1 MEQKINHKMKQNKIR
16 TVIFVISTVLLLIGG
31 LILAIRLGSVHL
43 GFSDIYNSIFN
54 YNGSLNLML
63 IRDGRIP
70 RALSVLFTGGILGVT
85 GAMLQGVTRNPI
97 AEPSIL
103 GISQGATLV
112 IAIFYAAGIAV
123 TTENVMIASLI
134 GAVLTGIIVLGFI
147 SKKAN
152 NNSVAKILLAGTA
165 MSTFFISLTTVVG
178 LLSNQSQMIGFWVS
192 GGFRNS
198 TWADF
203 KLVFVVGIIGLVIAM
218 LLSPKINILNLGDD
232 VAIGLGENPARIR
245 LITFLIMIPMCAAAV
260 AVGKNIAF
268 VGLIVPQIVRKI
280 LGEDYRKNIPCSFLL
295 GAVLLT
301 FADIAARMLFAPY
314 ETPIGVFTALIGLPF
329 FISVARKERG

>member
-1 MEQKINHKMKQNKIR
+1 MKQNKKPTI
-16 TVIFVISTVLLLIGG
+16 VFIIFSMLLLIIG
-31 LILAIRLGSVHL
+31 LLLAIRLGAVHIS
-43 GFSDIYNSIFN
+43 FSEILNSIFN
-54 YNGSLNLML
+54 YNEDLNLML
-63 IRDGRIP
+63 VRDVRIP

-85 GAMLQGVTRNPI
+85 GAMIQGITRNPI

-112 IAIFYAAGIAV
+112 IAIFYALGI
-123 TTENVMIASLI
+123 TINTQNVMIASFI
-134 GAVLTGIIVLGFI
+134 GALITGIIVLGFI

-152 NNSVAKILLAGTA
+152 NNSITKILLAGTA
-165 MSTFFISLTTVVG
+165 MSTFFISLTTIIG

-192 GGFRNS
+192 GGFRNAS
-198 TWADF
+198 WADF
-203 KLVFVVGIIGLVIAM
+203 KLVFIVGIIGLIIAI

-232 VAIGLGENPARIR
+232 VAIGLGENPEKIR
-245 LITFLIMIPMCAAAV
+245 FATLMVMIPMCAAAV
-260 AVGKNIAF
+260 AAGKNIAF
-268 VGLIVPQIVRKI
+268 VGLIAPQIVKKT

-301 FADIAARMLFAPY
+301 YADIAARMLFDPY
-314 ETPIGVFTALIGLPF
+314 ETPIGVFTALIGIPF

>member
-1 MEQKINHKMKQNKIR
+1 MKQSNKR
-16 TVIFVISTVLLLIGG
+16 TIIFSSISLLLLIVG
-31 LILAIRLGSVHL
+31 LILAVRLGSVPINL
-43 GFSDIYNSIFN
+43 TDIWNSIFN
-54 YNGSLNLML
+54 YSETLELML
-63 IRDGRIP
+63 VRDVRIP
-70 RALSVLFTGGILGVT
+70 RALSVLLTGGILGVT
-85 GAMLQGVTRNPI
+85 GSMLQGVTRNPI

-112 IAIFYAAGIAV
+112 IAIFYATGIV
-123 TTENVMIASLI
+123 INTRNVMLASFI
-134 GAVLTGIIVLGFI
+134 GALITGIIVLSFI

-152 NNSVAKILLAGTA
+152 NKSITKILLAGTA
-165 MSTFFISLTTVVG
+165 MSTFFMSLTTIVG

-192 GGFRNS
+192 GGFRNAS
-198 TWADF
+198 WSDF
-203 KLVFVVGIIGLVIAM
+203 KLVCIVGILGLIVAI

-232 VAIGLGENPARIR
+232 VAIGLGQNPEKIR
-245 LITFLIMIPMCAAAV
+245 FATLMTMIPMCAAAV

-268 VGLIVPQIVRKI
+268 VGLIVPQIVRKL

-301 FADIAARMLFAPY
+301 YADIAARMLFDPY
-314 ETPIGVFTALIGLPF
+314 EVPIGIFTALIGVPF

>member
-1 MEQKINHKMKQNKIR
+1 MKQSKKH
-16 TVIFVISTVLLLIGG
+16 TALFVSCGLLLLVLGMV
-31 LILAIRLGSVHL
+31 LAIRLGSVPIS
-43 GFSDIYNSIFN
+43 FSDIFNSIFN
-54 YNGSLNLML
+54 YSETLEYML
-63 IRDGRIP
+63 VRDVRIP
-70 RALSVLFTGGILGVT
+70 RVLSVLFTGGILGVT
-85 GAMLQGVTRNPI
+85 GAMIQGVTRNPI

-103 GISQGATLV
+103 GVSQGATLV

-123 TTENVMIASLI
+123 NTKNVMIASFI
-134 GAVLTGIIVLGFI
+134 GAFITGLIVLMFI

-152 NNSVAKILLAGTA
+152 NNSISKILLAGTS
-165 MSTFFISLTTVVG
+165 MSTFFISLTTIIG

-192 GGFRNS
+192 GGFRNV
-198 TWADF
+198 TWQDF
-203 KLVFVVGIIGLVIAM
+203 KLVLVVGIIGLIIGI

-232 VAIGLGENPARIR
+232 VAIGLGENPEKIR
-245 LITFLIMIPMCAAAV
+245 FMTLMVIIPMCAAAV

-280 LGEDYRKNIPCSFLL
+280 LGEDYKKNIPCSFLL

-301 FADIAARMLFAPY
+301 YADICARMLFNPY
-314 ETPIGVFTALIGLPF
+314 ETPIGVFTSLIGIPF

>member
-1 MEQKINHKMKQNKIR
+1 
-16 TVIFVISTVLLLIGG
+16 
-31 LILAIRLGSVHL
+31 
-43 GFSDIYNSIFN
+43 
-54 YNGSLNLML
+54 
-63 IRDGRIP
+63 
-70 RALSVLFTGGILGVT
+70 
-85 GAMLQGVTRNPI
+85 
-97 AEPSIL
+97 
-103 GISQGATLV
+103 
-112 IAIFYAAGIAV
+112 
-123 TTENVMIASLI
+123 
-134 GAVLTGIIVLGFI
+134 
-147 SKKAN
+147 
-152 NNSVAKILLAGTA
+152 
-165 MSTFFISLTTVVG
+165 
-178 LLSNQSQMIGFWVS
+178 MIGFWVS

-203 KLVFVVGIIGLVIAM
+203 KLVFIVGSIGLVIAM